1 MATAPVSAARR
12 EAVDRARQSWI
23 RKLIDLSRR
32 NNLLYYRLLKTGTLD
47 LTSAE
52 SSGMATLLS
61 GVEPVSIEHVAPEWK
76 RLGFLNPKNHTI
88 MQDLCDS
95 WADIDD
101 PVKFGV
107 PDGI

>member
-1 MATAPVSAARR
+1 MGTNGTDMATAPVSAARR

-32 NNLLYYRLLKTGTLD
+32 NNLLYYRRPKTGTLD

-61 GVEPVSIEHVAPEWK
+61 GVEPVSIEKLLPNGK
-76 RLGFLNPKNHTI
+76 RLELFEP
-88 MQDLCDS
+88 
-95 WADIDD
+95 
-101 PVKFGV
+101 
-107 PDGI
+107 